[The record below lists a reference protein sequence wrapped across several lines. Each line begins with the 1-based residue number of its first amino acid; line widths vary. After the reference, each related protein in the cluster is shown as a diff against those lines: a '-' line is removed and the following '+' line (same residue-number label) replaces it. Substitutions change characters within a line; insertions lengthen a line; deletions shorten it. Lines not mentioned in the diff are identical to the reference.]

1 MDLIKMIS
9 SFLLI
14 LGGLNWGL
22 YGILHIDLIQ
32 VLFGGLGIV
41 ATVIYVLVGLSAVH
55 FILQGKLLP
64 NH

>member
-9 SFLLI
+9 TFLLI

-22 YGILHIDLIQ
+22 YGVLHIDLIQ
-32 VLFGGLGIV
+32 VIFGGFGIV
-41 ATVIYVLVGLSAVH
+41 ATVIYALVGLSAVH

-64 NH
+64 NG